1 MVDNLGQRAADYAD
15 FQSGFRRAR
24 SERFTLQQQRMQ
36 TEEMRRRA
44 EAAQRQAEIE
54 AQRGDARAGMLTSPP
69 SFDLTTGRPMPT
81 AEVPTGDAGLRTPS
95 DSAQPSSAP
104 PSVRDVGPQQSPQV
118 AQLSDADLE
127 ALALEKI
134 QIEEA
139 ISEGYRLIYE
149 REGRGVD
156 TSTTR
161 EQVRQLEQELQ
172 IIDARMRGEEP
183 LGDEPERLSL
193 SEYPEAAGRS
203 VGGAI
208 SSTVG
213 DARRYLYDPAFRG
226 LGAVGTGILDAGSG
240 LFRGLTGQEASASE
254 ADTSQEEAQE
264 GRELERMPSV
274 EVPEDIMREAEAY
287 DNAGTPYDSLI
298 QQAATQYGIDPVI
311 FKRLIGTESSF
322 NPDAVS
328 SLGADAGFGIAQISA
343 DHGLSESERQA
354 PAIAIPAGAE
364 IFARMLDQQGGDYL
378 EAIMQYKGAS
388 SEQGR
393 ANMMRPAQIILAG
406 TEHYPGAGTE
416 SARTQTASISPQVRR
431 EAEQESEALTSE
443 TREQAGLTAQDDVI
457 SDPAS
462 DRGVSTYSTGAEAP
476 QRVGIDTQRLL
487 RTREGLVRL
496 AQINAEAGTAEG
508 NERFDALYTQIQ
520 EIDSRLQFLQGMQ
533 GVNEF
538 RMQNNPSRLA
548 SVWSAYAG
556 MNIQIQ
562 NRTDGTYN
570 IYIEGELAQEGVGQ
584 EQIVSSAKQAF
595 SQEYR
600 EALAARQAQL
610 TELGD
615 DIRLEAAKRQ
625 LEARYKGADVLEVLV
640 DHEGRDIVVFRDQD
654 GTVGAMQYDPGQ
666 ERVTPGIFR
675 RGQPEVPG
683 SFGSVPIQSPLGATG
698 GGTNFN
704 PDVITNWN
712 N

>member
-1 MVDNLGQRAADYAD
+1 MVNNLGRRAADYAD

-24 SERFTLQQQRMQ
+24 SERYNLQQQRMQ
-36 TEEMRRRA
+36 VEEMRRRA

-54 AQRGDARAGMLTSPP
+54 AQRGDARAGMLPPPP
-69 SFDLTTGRPMPT
+69 SIDT
-81 AEVPTGDAGLRTPS
+81 PTGAAMPVDRTPTAGLRADGSPAAVASPADVREPDIRAEPLEDADDPPMTEAAQLRS
-95 DSAQPSSAP
+95 DLQEAYRLLDLRRERGTDVTGTKERIAVLEQRLEEAVQSERTVDDGAAP
-104 PSVRDVGPQQSPQV
+104 P
-118 AQLSDADLE
+118 
-127 ALALEKI
+127 
-134 QIEEA
+134 EERG
-139 ISEGYRLIYE
+139 IGE
-149 REGRGVD
+149 RE
-156 TSTTR
+156 
-161 EQVRQLEQELQ
+161 
-172 IIDARMRGEEP
+172 
-183 LGDEPERLSL
+183 ER
-193 SEYPEAAGRS
+193 
-203 VGGAI
+203 
-208 SSTVG
+208 
-213 DARRYLYDPAFRG
+213 
-226 LGAVGTGILDAGSG
+226 
-240 LFRGLTGQEASASE
+240 
-254 ADTSQEEAQE
+254 
-264 GRELERMPSV
+264 ERMPSV

-328 SLGADAGFGIAQISA
+328 SLGADAGYGIAQISA
-343 DHGLSESERQA
+343 DHGLSEEERRA
-354 PAIAIPAGAE
+354 PATAIPAGAE
-364 IFARMLDQQGGDYL
+364 IFARMLEQEGGDYL
-378 EAIMQYKGAS
+378 EAIMRYKGAS

-406 TEHYPGAGTE
+406 TEHYPGADTEGT
-416 SARTQTASISPQVRR
+416 RTQPASVSPQVRR
-431 EAEQESEALTSE
+431 EAEQESENLTSE

-462 DRGVSTYSTGAEAP
+462 NRGVDTYSTGAEAP

-508 NERFDALYTQIQ
+508 NEKFDALYTQIQ

-548 SVWSAYAG
+548 AVWSAYAG
-556 MNIQIQ
+556 MDIQIQ
-562 NRTDGTYN
+562 NRTDGRYN

-600 EALAARQAQL
+600 EALAARQAQE
-610 TELGD
+610 TELRD
-615 DIRLEAAKRQ
+615 
-625 LEARYKGADVLEVLV
+625 EARSTFMEEQIRAQFRGADVLDVVV
-640 DHEGRDIVVFRDQD
+640 DDDGRDVIIIRNQD
-654 GTVGAMQYDPGQ
+654 GTMGSIQLNPGS
-666 ERVTPGIFR
+666 EGRAPGMFR
-675 RGQPEVPG
+675 SGVPG
-683 SFGSVPIQSPLGATG
+683 TPPSFEPVPIQSPLGATG